1 MQKKT
6 IMPQSKEFL
15 VGFASSMFQTSAN
28 NCGDSNWSMAIR
40 NGTIPDATPLISHW
54 ENFDTDLDLMK
65 STGINSYRFS
75 IEWSHVEPTQGVFN
89 RLVID
94 RYQTMVEACLQRNIT
109 PMITL
114 YHFTEP
120 AWFTALGGFENEE
133 NIVHFTEYCTRIF
146 PFFSSRVKLWCTIN
160 EPAVQAFMSYFL
172 GQFPPHQHN
181 LHKTIMTL
189 KHLLQAHIAVYYAL
203 KALPQGDSAE
213 IGIVHNVL
221 RFKPL
226 YPLDPVACCICPGIT
241 SITDDLVIQFFKT
254 GLFDYSITLGAK
266 IHYSDKSAVQANDF
280 IGLNF
285 YANPVVGPNMTNV
298 YGATHRAGQEMG
310 DMFLSLDPDGFADAL
325 DEVAGL
331 NKPIYI
337 TETGIADHTDVLRQ
351 KFLTQYFDVIKHKVS
366 GGVDIRG
373 CYLWTAWDN
382 FEWNQGYS
390 KNFGFFS
397 TDRKPRPSAEMLGV
411 CFKDMLDHCNLLEN
425 KTTASYDSH
434 GQKP

>member
-1 MQKKT
+1 MK
-6 IMPQSKEFL
+6 QSKEFL

-28 NCGDSNWSMAIR
+28 NCGNSNWSEAIR

-54 ENFDTDLDLMK
+54 ENFEADLDLMK

-75 IEWSHVEPTQGVFN
+75 IEWSHIEPIQGVFD
-89 RLVID
+89 LEVIT
-94 RYQTMVEACLQRNIT
+94 RYQKMVEACLQRNIL
-109 PMITL
+109 PMVTL

-120 AWFTALGGFENEE
+120 AWFTALGGFEHAE
-133 NIVHFTEYCTRIF
+133 NIIHFTAYCSRVF
-146 PFFSSRVKLWCTIN
+146 PFFSRRVKLWCTIN

-172 GQFPPHQHN
+172 GYFPPHQHN

-203 KALPQGDSAE
+203 KALPQGESVE

-226 YPLDPVACCICPGIT
+226 YSIDPVASCISQGFT
-241 SITDDLVIQFFKT
+241 SITDDLVMNFFKT
-254 GLFDYSITLGAK
+254 GRFDYAIPFGSK
-266 IHYSDKSAVQANDF
+266 IHYSDESALKANDF

-285 YANPVVGPNMTNV
+285 YANPVVGPNMTNG
-298 YGATHRAGQEMG
+298 YGATHRAGHDMG
-310 DMFLSLDPDGFADAL
+310 DMFLSLDPEGFADAL
-325 DEVAGL
+325 DEVSEL
-331 NKPIYI
+331 KQPIYI

-351 KFLTQYFDVIKHKVS
+351 KFLIQYFDVIKHKIS
-366 GGVDIRG
+366 NGVDIRG

-390 KNFGFFS
+390 KMFGFFS
-397 TDRKPRPSAEMLGV
+397 QDRKPRPSAAELDMF
-411 CFKDMLDHCNLLEN
+411 FKDMLDHWRKFNIKSALIP
-425 KTTASYDSH
+425 
-434 GQKP
+434 Q